1 MPPSQRTNRSNLV
14 AQERLIVA
22 LDVPSMQDAVG
33 LVRDLDGLVTFFK
46 IGTELLLSG
55 EAGNLLTSLIKDG
68 KNVFVDLKMQGDI
81 PETVRRTIHT
91 AANVGVKFVTL
102 SYLATRS
109 TIQTAVLARG
119 QRPVPEILVVSFLSS
134 LDSSDFTEQT
144 GRHASEFDSYLEQ
157 RTSAAKGFG
166 ADGFI
171 VSGKEIGL
179 LRDRFPDATLVSPG
193 IRESGSPVDDH
204 KRSCTPSEAIRLGAD
219 YIVVGRPIRDAK
231 NRRAAAQ
238 RIIDEVAG
246 AAP

>member
-1 MPPSQRTNRSNLV
+1 MPSSDRTNRLKLR

-22 LDVPSMQDAVG
+22 LDVPSMEEAVG
-33 LVRDLDGLVTFFK
+33 LVSDLDGLVTFFK
-46 IGTELLLSG
+46 VGTELLLSG
-55 EAGNLLTSLIKDG
+55 EAGNLLARLIKEG

-91 AANVGVKFVTL
+91 AANIGVKFVTL
-102 SYLATRS
+102 SYLATRN
-109 TIQTAVLARG
+109 TIQSAVSGRG
-119 QRPVPEILVVSFLSS
+119 QRNLPEILVVSFLSS
-134 LDSSDFTEQT
+134 LDTSDFTEQT
-144 GRHASEFDSYLEQ
+144 GRRASEFDAYLEE
-157 RTSAAKGFG
+157 RTSAARGFG

-179 LRDRFPDATLVSPG
+179 LRDRFPDATIVSPG
-193 IRESGSPVDDH
+193 IRESGASVDDH

-219 YIVVGRPIRDAK
+219 YLVVGRPIRDAK

-246 AAP
+246 VAS